1 MFSCSG
7 SLGSDTGF
15 EFLPG
20 VLSYEWYDTP
30 KQHVGIQH
38 LLLVAKHRHADYLLG
53 TSAYQGRKKIKSD
66 SQALWQSRH
75 SHAAQP
81 IHCKVCEALNIACFS
96 ACPVHH
102 GLQAYMF

>member
-53 TSAYQGRKKIKSD
+53 TSAYQGRKK
-66 SQALWQSRH
+66 SRVTLRLCGSLDTAMLH
-75 SHAAQP
+75 NLYTARCARH
-81 IHCKVCEALNIACFS
+81 
-96 ACPVHH
+96 
-102 GLQAYMF
+102 